1 MHRIMLTTNNQQH
14 TNNIVSSSSADEL
27 LLHGIRIKGK
37 SVVVELSDSYEDLQP
52 DQLHVGSLND
62 AQGMRLLNEIDSS
75 ERKEFTA
82 RIWHSLAQALKYFSL
97 ENSCTIDLSTDSIYV
112 NQEFTKVYL
121 TKWTRSKDKEI
132 ESAGSIEQVYITQLS
147 RLYAFLISGNDL
159 DATSKKLENSNWDN
173 NNLKH
178 QLDSMK
184 IDTELRETFFKG
196 LQIDD
201 NMFIGIDALVSSV
214 KPYLHTS
221 NPKGFLPFIA
231 SVWIAF
237 SMQATITMAIL
248 IELYAHTLV

>member
-1 MHRIMLTTNNQQH
+1 MLTSNKQQNE
-14 TNNIVSSSSADEL
+14 NNIVSSSSEDEL

-37 SVVVELSDSYEDLQP
+37 SVVVEFSDSFEDLQP
-52 DQLHVGSLND
+52 EQLHVGSLND
-62 AQGMRLLNEIDSS
+62 ARGMQLLSEISAS

-97 ENSCTIDLSTDSIYV
+97 ENSCTIDLSTDSLYI
-112 NQEFTKVYL
+112 NQEFTKIYL
-121 TKWTRSKDKEI
+121 TKWSKSEDKSI
-132 ESAGSIEQVYITQLS
+132 ESAGTIEQIYINQLS

-178 QLDSMK
+178 QLDSMV
-184 IDTELRETFFKG
+184 INTELREIFYKG

-201 NMFIGIDALVSSV
+201 NMFVGIDTLVSSA
-214 KPYLHTS
+214 KPYLYIP
-221 NPKGFLPFIA
+221 NPKGFLPFVA

-237 SMQATITMAIL
+237 SINATIAMTIL
-248 IELYAHTLV
+248 IELFAHTLV

>member
-1 MHRIMLTTNNQQH
+1 MLTTKSQNL
-14 TNNIVSSSSADEL
+14 TNNIVSNSSADEL

-37 SVVVELSDSYEDLQP
+37 SVVVELSDTFQDLQP

-62 AQGMRLLNEIDSS
+62 AQGMRLLNEINSS

-82 RIWHSLAQALKYFSL
+82 RIWNSLAQALKYFSL
-97 ENSCTIDLSTDSIYV
+97 ENSCTIDLSTDTLYV
-112 NQEFTKVYL
+112 NQEFTRVYL
-121 TKWTRSKDKEI
+121 TKWTKSEDKVI
-132 ESAGSIEQVYITQLS
+132 ESAGTIEQVYINQLS

-159 DATSKKLENSNWDN
+159 DATSKKLENSNWDS

-184 IDTELRETFFKG
+184 VGVELREVFYKG

-201 NMFIGIDALVSSV
+201 NMFVSIDALVSSV
-214 KPYLHTS
+214 RPYLYTP

-231 SVWIAF
+231 SIWIAF
-237 SMQATITMAIL
+237 SMQATLTMVIL
-248 IELYAHTLV
+248 IELYVHTLV